1 MNFLFQE
8 AQRTVSKRACVKCTP
23 LRGSFCAAFFHSFP
37 GLAQPVTKSLHSVPQ
52 RESKPRRNR
61 VASPTP
67 ASPANTAPNRWG
79 PLHLLTQGLQW
90 RTSPNPESMPLP
102 SQGRRPVSAHCC
114 RVESRRGVECNLGIC
129 APSLSA
135 SPAPGAG
142 SALGGQHLAGLVTH
156 SGLTHTC

>member
-23 LRGSFCAAFFHSFP
+23 LRGPFCTSSTP
-37 GLAQPVTKSLHSVPQ
+37 SPRLAQPVTKSLHSMPQ
-52 RESKPRRNR
+52 GESKPRRKG

-67 ASPANTAPNRWG
+67 ASPANTAPKRWG
-79 PLHLLTQGLQW
+79 PLHLLTQGLHW
-90 RTSPNPESMPLP
+90 RTNPNPESMPLS

-114 RVESRRGVECNLGIC
+114 RADSRRGVEWNLGIC

-135 SPAPGAG
+135 SPVPGAG
-142 SALGGQHLAGLVTH
+142 LALGGQRLVGLV
-156 SGLTHTC
+156 HTQA